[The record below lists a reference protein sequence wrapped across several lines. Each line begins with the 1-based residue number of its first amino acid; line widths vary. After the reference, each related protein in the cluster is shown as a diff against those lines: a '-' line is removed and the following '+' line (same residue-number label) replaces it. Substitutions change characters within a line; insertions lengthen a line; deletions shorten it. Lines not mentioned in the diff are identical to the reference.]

1 MSIFKHHCRELQMK
15 DLIITLGGYEQ
26 IILNAQIYI
35 SYEEL
40 LYDPSIY
47 YVEVAKTFY
56 SKVVHFS

>member
-1 MSIFKHHCRELQMK
+1 MK

-35 SYEEL
+35 LCEEL

-47 YVEVAKTFY
+47 YVEGAKTFY